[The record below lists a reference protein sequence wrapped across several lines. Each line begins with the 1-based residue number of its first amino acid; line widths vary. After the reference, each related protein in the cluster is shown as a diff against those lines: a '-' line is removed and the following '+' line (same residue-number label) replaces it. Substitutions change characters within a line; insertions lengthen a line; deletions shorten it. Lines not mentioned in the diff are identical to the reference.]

1 MQRSKSTRLIP
12 ILIILVIVIV
22 AIVGVVSVGRSLF
35 NSSSSE
41 ETTKVEENVDKGR
54 TTLLDVKDGSSVKM
68 SVRGPI
74 VADEAFQSY
83 AISVSA
89 SSRTVTTYSGYL
101 DTVKKKKSLDNN
113 TKAYE
118 QFVYALDKANYM
130 KGVVP
135 ADDDKNDLRGI
146 CATGYVYEYSVLSGG
161 TVVKRLWAS
170 TCKGSP
176 GSLDA
181 STQQLNNLYFDQI
194 PGSEDIVPF
203 TGQSRSRFDF

>member
-1 MQRSKSTRLIP
+1 
-12 ILIILVIVIV
+12 
-22 AIVGVVSVGRSLF
+22 
-35 NSSSSE
+35 
-41 ETTKVEENVDKGR
+41 
-54 TTLLDVKDGSSVKM
+54 M

-74 VADEAFQSY
+74 VADEEFQSY
-83 AISVSA
+83 AISISP
-89 SSRTVTTYSGYL
+89 SDRTITTYTGYL

-130 KGVVP
+130 KGEVP

-146 CATGYVYEYSVLSGG
+146 CATGYVYEYSVVSGDD
-161 TVVKRLWAS
+161 VVKRLWSS

-181 STQQLNNLYFDQI
+181 SIEQLNTLYFDQI
-194 PGSEDIVPF
+194 PGSKELVPF
-203 TGQSRSRFDF
+203 AGSLRSRFSF